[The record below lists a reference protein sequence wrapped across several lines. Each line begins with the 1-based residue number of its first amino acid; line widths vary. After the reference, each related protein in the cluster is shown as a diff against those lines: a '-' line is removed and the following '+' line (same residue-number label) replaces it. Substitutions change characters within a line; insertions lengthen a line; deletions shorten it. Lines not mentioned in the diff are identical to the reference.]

1 MNSEAYSF
9 KISNLSRL
17 LTKVHR
23 SLLDFQK
30 KIHEGL
36 EERRLSAQD
45 TLHLAIHHP
54 DFEWLRKISV
64 LISQMD
70 EVVDD
75 KKNPATED
83 SLKKFSK
90 QLRELFVDDSQHNN
104 FRTRLDIALAKD
116 PTLCLEIA
124 ELRSALGRLP

>member
-1 MNSEAYSF
+1 MKGLRREGYPH
-9 KISNLSRL
+9 KTPCIWQYTI
-17 LTKVHR
+17 LT
-23 SLLDFQK
+23 LN
-30 KIHEGL
+30 G
-36 EERRLSAQD
+36 
-45 TLHLAIHHP
+45 
-54 DFEWLRKISV
+54 
-64 LISQMD
+64 
-70 EVVDD
+70 VVDD